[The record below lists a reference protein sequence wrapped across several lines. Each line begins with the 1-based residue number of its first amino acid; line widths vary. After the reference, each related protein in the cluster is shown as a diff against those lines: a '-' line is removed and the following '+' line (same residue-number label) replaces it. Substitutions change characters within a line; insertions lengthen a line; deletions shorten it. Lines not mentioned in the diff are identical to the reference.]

1 MKPENATSDLSREL
15 PQKPLQIEPELIV
28 LPAAFLLVWHTAG
41 LVAAAIA
48 AALVRFAF
56 WRVAKEFQAEQL
68 RAQAAAYITV
78 RGPHVFA
85 SRFPDEPAD
94 EVEAAAQRFR
104 DMVIA
109 SRHPYADVI
118 VKQVYAMPF
127 RPLLSDAGQLYQ
139 SWDEYVLSVAAFH
152 HQKRVEWFE
161 RGCPATLKSAYA
173 GVLGAPKNETNAI

>member
-68 RAQAAAYITV
+68 RAQAAAWANLI
-78 RGPHVFA
+78 GPVVIGSAHPGESAADVAERA
-85 SRFPDEPAD
+85 SY
-94 EVEAAAQRFR
+94 FR
-104 DMVIA
+104 QQLRL
-109 SRHPYADVI
+109 SGNPYADKLPI
-118 VKQVYAMPF
+118 IEMPYT
-127 RPLLSDAGQLYQ
+127 PILTAHGQLTAGWSIYQ
-139 SWDEYVLSVAAFH
+139 KSVGERQHVENLSWY
-152 HQKRVEWFE
+152 E
-161 RGCPATLKSAYA
+161 RGCPNELKPLFANA
-173 GVLGAPKNETNAI
+173 VLPQPKSETI

>member
-68 RAQAAAYITV
+68 RAQAAAWANLI
-78 RGPHVFA
+78 GPVVIGSAHPGESAADVAERA
-85 SRFPDEPAD
+85 SY
-94 EVEAAAQRFR
+94 FR
-104 DMVIA
+104 QQLRL
-109 SRHPYADVI
+109 SGNPYADKLPI
-118 VKQVYAMPF
+118 IEMPYT
-127 RPLLSDAGQLYQ
+127 PILTAHGQLTAGWSIYQ
-139 SWDEYVLSVAAFH
+139 KSVGERQHLENLA
-152 HQKRVEWFE
+152 WYE
-161 RGCPATLKSAYA
+161 RGCPNELKPLFANA
-173 GVLGAPKNETNAI
+173 VLPQPKNETI